1 MSKKANKKKGDW
13 GECQALDILIGK
25 GHCLLAKNY
34 RCKMGEVDLI
44 TRLGDTIVFTE
55 VKYRSGLT
63 YGTPGQAV
71 DYRKQRHIIK
81 TALHYI
87 KQKHLFQENVRFDV
101 IELLDSK
108 DGLIANHIENAF
120 LMAF

>member
-1 MSKKANKKKGDW
+1 
-13 GECQALDILIGK
+13 
-25 GHCLLAKNY
+25 
-34 RCKMGEVDLI
+34 EVDLI